1 MALVLD
7 TLDCVSTSRPAFFRA
22 AILAE
27 MSETCWE
34 KNNQVSQDRLIVF
47 TQASWIECA
56 GCTLPQRVGQEICLG
71 KCESTFKNKGF
82 PHRMCTWFLSRNL

>member
-27 MSETCWE
+27 MSETWGG

-56 GCTLPQRVGQEICLG
+56 VCTLPQRVGQEICLG
-71 KCESTFKNKGF
+71 KC
-82 PHRMCTWFLSRNL
+82 